1 MYQLHLQFEL
11 PFIILVTDV
20 HWPCLNIIY
29 TGQILTEDD
38 CDKIYTAVFDARGK
52 WRQIGRQLGL
62 KRPDLTDIE
71 TRYKAEGNERCLEE
85 MLALWLKR
93 PRLNPTW
100 ETLVDALAAKIVDE
114 EALSLSVKEK
124 YMKPAAP
131 EESSDQGAVAGG
143 DDRVTASK
151 GN

>member
-1 MYQLHLQFEL
+1 M
-11 PFIILVTDV
+11 
-20 HWPCLNIIY
+20 
-29 TGQILTEDD
+29 
-38 CDKIYTAVFDARGK
+38 FDARGK

-85 MLALWLKR
+85 MIVLWLKR
-93 PRLNPTW
+93 PSLHPSW
-100 ETLVDALAAKIVDE
+100 QTLVDALAAKTVDE
-114 EALSLSVKEK
+114 ETLSLSVKEK
-124 YMKPAAP
+124 YVKLAPP
-131 EESSDQGAVAGG
+131 EESTDQGAVAGG